1 MPPIK
6 AEMISGKLVPT
17 FGRVLGPQFRHKT
30 SRIALEIHY
39 EGDDDKKATAEVEG
53 ILRGKS
59 MKHSENETLRDDE
72 FVVLR
77 IFRPVKQAAAGGLFG
92 KREKGDDDKNEGND
106 TSVFF
111 WCATL
116 GGYIN
121 LCRFCIYLRGTR

>member
-1 MPPIK
+1 
-6 AEMISGKLVPT
+6 
-17 FGRVLGPQFRHKT
+17 LGPQFRHKT